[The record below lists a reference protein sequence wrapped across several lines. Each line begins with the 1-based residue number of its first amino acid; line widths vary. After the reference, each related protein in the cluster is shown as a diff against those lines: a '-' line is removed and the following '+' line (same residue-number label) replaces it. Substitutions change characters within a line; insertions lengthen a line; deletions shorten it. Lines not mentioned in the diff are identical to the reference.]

1 MIKLFALGPF
11 APHLCVFFSQV
22 QNICFFTRLTPA
34 ARQEAKSCS
43 SKNETK
49 PNKKEINRVLKLL
62 KAVDST
68 VNEFVIKY
76 IFHFVLQVLSLF
88 SQFNRWNIFQ
98 TSAWLLPWRERVLQ
112 QKIAGKT
119 LNCARK
125 LSKNLMNVKSSSRII
140 LSMLSWPNMFKIHF
154 YQQLAKIP
162 VPSQIGFK
170 VTKT

>member
-22 QNICFFTRLTPA
+22 LNICFLARLTPA

-68 VNEFVIKY
+68 LNEFVIKY
-76 IFHFVLQVLSLF
+76 FPLCSRGLSTHSIFSIQYFP
-88 SQFNRWNIFQ
+88 NICV
-98 TSAWLLPWRERVLQ
+98 TVEDPPAKNCRKNVKLC
-112 QKIAGKT
+112 QKI
-119 LNCARK
+119 
-125 LSKNLMNVKSSSRII
+125 VKKF
-140 LSMLSWPNMFKIHF
+140 NECEK
-154 YQQLAKIP
+154 
-162 VPSQIGFK
+162 
-170 VTKT
+170 

>member
-11 APHLCVFFSQV
+11 ALHLCVFFSQV
-22 QNICFFTRLTPA
+22 LNICFFTRLTPA
-34 ARQEAKSCS
+34 TRQEAESCS

-76 IFHFVLQVLSLF
+76 FPLCTRGPPHSF

-125 LSKNLMNVKSSSRII
+125 LSKNLMNVKSSRII

-154 YQQLAKIP
+154 YQQHAKIP

>member
-11 APHLCVFFSQV
+11 ARRLCVFFSQV

-34 ARQEAKSCS
+34 ARREAKSCS

-62 KAVDST
+62 KAVDLT

-76 IFHFVLQVLSLF
+76 IFHFVVEFLSLF

-98 TSAWLLPWRERVLQ
+98 TSA
-112 QKIAGKT
+112 
-119 LNCARK
+119 
-125 LSKNLMNVKSSSRII
+125 
-140 LSMLSWPNMFKIHF
+140 
-154 YQQLAKIP
+154 
-162 VPSQIGFK
+162 
-170 VTKT
+170 

>member
-62 KAVDST
+62 KAVDSS

-76 IFHFVLQVLSLF
+76 FPLCSRGPQSIFSIQSVEYFP
-88 SQFNRWNIFQ
+88 NICV
-98 TSAWLLPWRERVLQ
+98 TA
-112 QKIAGKT
+112 A
-119 LNCARK
+119 
-125 LSKNLMNVKSSSRII
+125 
-140 LSMLSWPNMFKIHF
+140 
-154 YQQLAKIP
+154 LA
-162 VPSQIGFK
+162 
-170 VTKT
+170 

>member
-22 QNICFFTRLTPA
+22 LNICFLARLTLVA
-34 ARQEAKSCS
+34 WREAKSCS

-68 VNEFVIKY
+68 LNEFAIKY
-76 IFHFVLQVLSLF
+76 FPLCSRGLSTHSIFSIQYFP
-88 SQFNRWNIFQ
+88 NICVRI
-98 TSAWLLPWRERVLQ
+98 LK
-112 QKIAGKT
+112 QKIVGKT

-125 LSKNLMNVKSSSRII
+125 LSKNLMNVKSSRII
-140 LSMLSWPNMFKIHF
+140 LSVLSWPNMFKIHF
-154 YQQLAKIP
+154 YQSLAKIP

>member
-22 QNICFFTRLTPA
+22 LNICFLAQLTPI

-68 VNEFVIKY
+68 LNEFVIKY
-76 IFHFVLQVLSLF
+76 FPLCSRGLLTLF
-88 SQFNRWNIFQ
+88 SQFNIFQ
-98 TSAWLLPWRERVLQ
+98 TSALLLRILQ
-112 QKIAGKT
+112 QKMVGKT

-125 LSKNLMNVKSSSRII
+125 LSKNLMNVKSSRII

-154 YQQLAKIP
+154 YQSLAKIP